1 MSLLSQSPSPRQS
14 SAMLINKTLKLATQF
29 ELTIRNELRLIMVI
43 AYKLFISKSI
53 PWKFESF
60 AGGGQTE
67 RKKKSF
73 HKLDLRILMKPM
85 G

>member
-1 MSLLSQSPSPRQS
+1 
-14 SAMLINKTLKLATQF
+14 MLINKTLKLATQL

-43 AYKLFISKSI
+43 AYKLFISESI

-67 RKKKSF
+67 TKKERKFPQVGLENFNEAHGVKSNPT
-73 HKLDLRILMKPM
+73 ISYN
-85 G
+85 